1 MPLSSHGAEQHRVSV
16 PIDIDDIVNPD
27 YVVPIKRRRIRIP
40 WR

>member
-1 MPLSSHGAEQHRVSV
+1 V